1 MSTFFSNLRIGH
13 RLAVGFAAILL
24 VAMTAIGIGIARLG
38 AVAQAS
44 EQLMNEPLAKERMV
58 GDWYRTIY
66 AGMRRNLAVA
76 LSNDNAMDDY
86 FATETAQQ
94 TKVAGDLQKLI
105 EPHMNSPR
113 EQALWAEVAARRK
126 AYVEMRARTLQL
138 KKEGRLDELKRLAL
152 NEFVPLGR
160 SYMDGIQ
167 QLQQE
172 QRDSIDRTATEIQQT
187 YQASRRLMLLLSALT
202 LVLLGVIAWLLTRS
216 ITRPLVRA
224 VQLARQV
231 ADGDLTAQ
239 IAVTSRDEAGQL
251 LQALRDMTG
260 QLAQL
265 VSAAQDNSATIAL
278 ASREIAAGN
287 ADLSNRT
294 ESQAASLE
302 ETASSMEE
310 LTSTVQQNA
319 DNAGHANRL
328 ALAASASAQRGGAV
342 VQQVVDTMG
351 TIRGS
356 SRRIAEITSVID
368 GIAFQTNIL
377 ALNAAVEAARAGE
390 EGRGFAV
397 VATEVRNLAQ
407 RSAAAAK
414 EIKTL
419 IEASCEQV
427 DQGGKLVDAAGS
439 AMGEIMAG
447 VQHVAGIMGEIA
459 AASQEQSAGIAQVN
473 NAVASMDQITQQNAA
488 LVEEAAAAAASMER
502 QAAGLAQAMSV
513 FKLAAAPEQAAM
525 RQQKLAAAPARQPEA
540 APASGRAVAQT
551 QAARTTRARLALAA
565 A

>member
-13 RLAVGFAAILL
+13 RLAAGFAIILL
-24 VAMTAIGIGIARLG
+24 VAMTAIGIGIARL
-38 AVAQAS
+38 ASVAEAS
-44 EQLMNEPLAKERMV
+44 EQLMHEPLATERMV

-86 FATETAQQ
+86 FATETAEQ

-105 EPHMNSPR
+105 EPHMNSER
-113 EQALWAEVAARRK
+113 EKALWAEVGARRK
-126 AYVEMRARTLQL
+126 AYVEMRSRTLKL
-138 KKEGRLDELKRLAL
+138 KKEGRLDEVKQLAL
-152 NEFVPLGR
+152 KEFVPLGR
-160 SYMDGIQ
+160 AYMEGIQ
-167 QLQQE
+167 ALQQE
-172 QRDSIDRTATEIQQT
+172 QRDSIDRTAAQIQET
-187 YQASRRLMLLLSALT
+187 YQASRQLMLLLSGLT
-202 LVLLGVIAWLLTRS
+202 MVLLGVIAWLLTRS
-216 ITRPLVRA
+216 ITRPLARA
-224 VQLARQV
+224 VQAARQV

-239 IAVTSRDEAGQL
+239 ITVTSKDEAGQL
-251 LQALRDMTG
+251 LQALCDMTG
-260 QLAQL
+260 KLAQL
-265 VSAAQDNSATIAL
+265 VSGAQDSSSAIAL

-319 DNAGHANRL
+319 DNAHHANRL
-328 ALAASASAQRGGAV
+328 ALEASASAQRGGAV

-351 TIRGS
+351 TIRNS

-427 DQGGKLVDAAGS
+427 DQGGKLVDAAGN
-439 AMGEIMAG
+439 AMGEIMAS

-488 LVEEAAAAAASMER
+488 LVEEAAAAAASMEQ
-502 QAAGLAQAMSV
+502 QAAGLARAMGV
-513 FKLAAAPEQAAM
+513 FKLAAEEPQRTAQLQQQQQRAATAGQ
-525 RQQKLAAAPARQPEA
+525 RTVAGAAP
-540 APASGRAVAQT
+540 RA
-551 QAARTTRARLALAA
+551 QATPTRLALAA
-565 A
+565 

>member
-1 MSTFFSNLRIGH
+1 MNTFFSNLRIGH

-24 VAMTAIGIGIARLG
+24 VAMTAIGIGIARL
-38 AVAQAS
+38 ASVAEAS
-44 EQLMNEPLAKERMV
+44 EQLMHEPLATERMV

-86 FATETAQQ
+86 FATETAEQ
-94 TKVAGDLQKLI
+94 TNVATDLQKLI
-105 EPHMNSPR
+105 GPHMKSER
-113 EQALWAEVAARRK
+113 EKALWAEVGARRK
-126 AYVEMRARTLQL
+126 AYVDMRSRTLKL
-138 KKEGRLDELKRLAL
+138 KKEGRLDELKQLAL
-152 NEFVPLGR
+152 KEFVPLGR
-160 SYMDGIQ
+160 AYMDGIQ
-167 QLQQE
+167 ALQQE
-172 QRDSIDRTATEIQQT
+172 QRDSIDRTAAGIQQT
-187 YQASRRLMLLLSALT
+187 YQASRQLMLLLSALT

-216 ITRPLVRA
+216 ITRPLARA
-224 VQLARQV
+224 VQVARQV
-231 ADGDLTAQ
+231 ADGDLTAR
-239 IAVTSRDEAGQL
+239 IAVTSKDEAGQL

-260 QLAQL
+260 KLAQL
-265 VSAAQDNSATIAL
+265 VSGAQDSSGAIAL

-319 DNAGHANRL
+319 DNAHHANRL
-328 ALAASASAQRGGAV
+328 ALEASASAQRGGAV

-351 TIRGS
+351 TIRNS

-368 GIAFQTNIL
+368 SIAFQTNIL

-397 VATEVRNLAQ
+397 VASEVRNLAQ

-414 EIKTL
+414 EIKML

-427 DQGGKLVDAAGS
+427 DQGGKLVDAAGH
-439 AMGEIMAG
+439 AMGEIMAS

-459 AASQEQSAGIAQVN
+459 TASQEQSAGIAQVN

-488 LVEEAAAAAASMER
+488 LVEEAAAAAASME
-502 QAAGLAQAMSV
+502 QEAAGLARAMGV
-513 FKLAAAPEQAAM
+513 FKLAVEEPQRTAQLQQQQQRAGAAGQRAIAGAAPSA
-525 RQQKLAAAPARQPEA
+525 QP
-540 APASGRAVAQT
+540 PRSAS
-551 QAARTTRARLALAA
+551 ARLALAA
-565 A
+565 